1 MRVKQIIVT
10 AAALLA
16 VGITSIARAEGIA
29 VGGKVSTLGYGAEL
43 GYRFN
48 DWIGVRAG
56 INGGSYDFDGTDAG
70 VDYRYSMDFDT
81 VPVLLD
87 WHVFG
92 GTFRLTGGLVR
103 NNNKLSGTASG
114 LLDIGNGTYNT
125 TVTSNITFD
134 KSSKYLGLGWG
145 GLPSTKSGFG
155 MALDIGVLLH
165 GSPTASLTAP
175 GVPQADIDREVAALN
190 EDLKDLKY
198 WPVLTLTIGYTF

>member
-48 DWIGVRAG
+48 DWIGLRAG

-103 NNNKLSGTASG
+103 NSEETADRSWW
-114 LLDIGNGTYNT
+114 LLLLVPVFG
-125 TVTSNITFD
+125 VTSIIGSIICSALVSMTVS
-134 KSSKYLGLGWG
+134 KKMASVSSKN
-145 GLPSTKSGFG
+145 
-155 MALDIGVLLH
+155 M
-165 GSPTASLTAP
+165 
-175 GVPQADIDREVAALN
+175 E
-190 EDLKDLKY
+190 
-198 WPVLTLTIGYTF
+198 